1 MTVLVN
7 WPWPCET
14 ETYNSA
20 QAQTQHLQLH
30 HAKHAQSIS
39 AQSQQDCHAFPQCSP
54 ELPVLAGRTPCSFHA
69 GWQKLTPLEAI
80 AIRLSPDLCKWGCTK
95 TRTLLLSHSY
105 LWQDS
110 HLHVIELCFTTA
122 IKNQHVPPILPGC
135 SSSTLGAGAAMEC
148 ALGSFWHLSQGEKHT
163 SCPQPLAVVVCAKQR
178 ADTTSCICKPQSMQS

>member
-1 MTVLVN
+1 M
-7 WPWPCET
+7 
-14 ETYNSA
+14 
-20 QAQTQHLQLH
+20 
-30 HAKHAQSIS
+30 
-39 AQSQQDCHAFPQCSP
+39 
-54 ELPVLAGRTPCSFHA
+54 LAGRTPCSFHA

-80 AIRLSPDLCKWGCTK
+80 AIRLSSDLCKWGCTK

-163 SCPQPLAVVVCAKQR
+163 SCPQPLAVAACAKQSKGLTQQAASVNHR
-178 ADTTSCICKPQSMQS
+178 ACSPNTFTHLVTSHITGSNMLCL